1 MLEVRVA
8 YILSGKKRDKIPT
21 KKEANMSNEYHVE
34 AIESA
39 MNAFATSDYE
49 IAQIAGHGAI
59 MSNKNSEKILDS
71 HKKTQDILLTLLQE
85 TRETN
90 SLLERILAA
99 QKPW

>member
-1 MLEVRVA
+1 
-8 YILSGKKRDKIPT
+8 
-21 KKEANMSNEYHVE
+21 MSNEYRVE

-59 MSNKNSEKILDS
+59 MSNKNA
-71 HKKTQDILLTLLQE
+71 
-85 TRETN
+85 
-90 SLLERILAA
+90 ERILAA

>member
-1 MLEVRVA
+1 
-8 YILSGKKRDKIPT
+8 
-21 KKEANMSNEYHVE
+21 MSNKYHVE

-59 MSNKNSEKILDS
+59 MSNENIEKILDS
-71 HKKTQDILLTLLQE
+71 QKKTQDILLALLQE

-99 QKPW
+99 QKLW

>member
-1 MLEVRVA
+1 MTNT
-8 YILSGKKRDKIPT
+8 Y
-21 KKEANMSNEYHVE
+21 KEKSSMSNEYHVE

-49 IAQIAGHGAI
+49 IAQITGHGAI
-59 MSNKNSEKILDS
+59 MSNKNAERILDS
-71 HKKTQDILLTLLQE
+71 QKKTQDILLTLLQE

>member
-1 MLEVRVA
+1 
-8 YILSGKKRDKIPT
+8 
-21 KKEANMSNEYHVE
+21 MSNEYRVE

-49 IAQIAGHGAI
+49 IAQITGHGAI
-59 MSNKNSEKILDS
+59 MSNKNAERILDS
-71 HKKTQDILLTLLQE
+71 QKKTQDILLTLLQE

-99 QKPW
+99 QKTW

>member
-1 MLEVRVA
+1 
-8 YILSGKKRDKIPT
+8 
-21 KKEANMSNEYHVE
+21 MSNEYHVE
-34 AIESA
+34 AIKSA

-59 MSNKNSEKILDS
+59 MSNENIEKILDS
-71 HKKTQDILLTLLQE
+71 QVKTQNILLTLLQE

>member
-1 MLEVRVA
+1 
-8 YILSGKKRDKIPT
+8 
-21 KKEANMSNEYHVE
+21 MSNEYRVE

-49 IAQIAGHGAI
+49 IAQITGHGAI
-59 MSNKNSEKILDS
+59 MSNKNAERILDS
-71 HKKTQDILLTLLQE
+71 QKKTQDILLTLLQE

-90 SLLERILAA
+90 SLLERILTA

>member
-1 MLEVRVA
+1 
-8 YILSGKKRDKIPT
+8 
-21 KKEANMSNEYHVE
+21 MSNEYHVE

-49 IAQIAGHGAI
+49 IAQITGHGAI
-59 MSNKNSEKILDS
+59 MSNKNAERILDS
-71 HKKTQDILLTLLQE
+71 QKKTQDILLTLLQE

-99 QKPW
+99 QKSW

>member
-1 MLEVRVA
+1 
-8 YILSGKKRDKIPT
+8 
-21 KKEANMSNEYHVE
+21 MSNEYHVE

-39 MNAFATSDYE
+39 MNAFATSDYD

-59 MSNKNSEKILDS
+59 MSNKNAEKILDS
-71 HKKTQDILLTLLQE
+71 HKKTQDILLVLLQE

>member
-1 MLEVRVA
+1 
-8 YILSGKKRDKIPT
+8 
-21 KKEANMSNEYHVE
+21 MSNEYRVE

-49 IAQIAGHGAI
+49 IAQITGHGAI
-59 MSNKNSEKILDS
+59 MSNKNAERILDS
-71 HKKTQDILLTLLQE
+71 QKKTQDILLTLLQE

-90 SLLERILAA
+90 SLLKRILAA

>member
-1 MLEVRVA
+1 
-8 YILSGKKRDKIPT
+8 
-21 KKEANMSNEYHVE
+21 MSNEYHVE
-34 AIESA
+34 AIKSA
-39 MNAFATSDYE
+39 MDAFMVSDYE
-49 IAQIAGHGAI
+49 VAQITGHGAI
-59 MSNKNSEKILDS
+59 MSNKNAEKILDS

>member
-1 MLEVRVA
+1 
-8 YILSGKKRDKIPT
+8 
-21 KKEANMSNEYHVE
+21 MSNEYHVE

-49 IAQIAGHGAI
+49 IAQINGHI
-59 MSNKNSEKILDS
+59 MSNKNTEKILDS

>member
-1 MLEVRVA
+1 
-8 YILSGKKRDKIPT
+8 
-21 KKEANMSNEYHVE
+21 MSNKYHVE

-59 MSNKNSEKILDS
+59 MSNKNIEKILDS
-71 HKKTQDILLTLLQE
+71 HKKTQDILLVLLQE

>member
-1 MLEVRVA
+1 
-8 YILSGKKRDKIPT
+8 
-21 KKEANMSNEYHVE
+21 MSNEYRVE

-49 IAQIAGHGAI
+49 IAQIAGHSAI
-59 MSNKNSEKILDS
+59 MSNKNAERILDS

-85 TRETN
+85 TREIN